1 MCIKK
6 SKGSVSIEF
15 VENWGV
21 FMGMKSLKSL
31 KEELR
36 DNVLSSFVIA
46 LGTLISIIFGH
57 LTKDLFD
64 TKISV
69 WLYIIA
75 CYVVP
80 FIFMLLG
87 IWLVVRTKRL
97 VREIN
102 NLQ

>member
-1 MCIKK
+1 
-6 SKGSVSIEF
+6 
-15 VENWGV
+15 
-21 FMGMKSLKSL
+21 MGMKNLKNM

-36 DNVLSSFVIA
+36 DNVLSSFFIS

-57 LTKDLFD
+57 LTKNLFD
-64 TKISV
+64 TNIYV
-69 WLYIIA
+69 WVYIIA

-87 IWLVVRTKRL
+87 IWLVVRTKRI
-97 VREIN
+97 VTEIN

>member
-1 MCIKK
+1 MNK
-6 SKGSVSIEF
+6 F
-15 VENWGV
+15 QT
-21 FMGMKSLKSL
+21 MKDL

-36 DNVLSSFVIA
+36 DNVLSSFFIS

-57 LTKDLFD
+57 LTKNLFD
-64 TKISV
+64 TNLYV
-69 WLYIIA
+69 WVYIIS

-87 IWLVVRTKRL
+87 IWLVVRTKRI
-97 VREIN
+97 VKEIS

>member
-1 MCIKK
+1 
-6 SKGSVSIEF
+6 
-15 VENWGV
+15 
-21 FMGMKSLKSL
+21 MGMKNLKNM

-36 DNVLSSFVIA
+36 DNVLSSFFIS

-64 TKISV
+64 TNIYV
-69 WLYIIA
+69 WVYIIA

-80 FIFMLLG
+80 CIFMILG
-87 IWLVVRTKRL
+87 IWLVVRTKRI
-97 VREIN
+97 VTEIN

>member
-1 MCIKK
+1 MNK
-6 SKGSVSIEF
+6 F
-15 VENWGV
+15 QT
-21 FMGMKSLKSL
+21 MKDL

-36 DNVLSSFVIA
+36 DNVLSSFFIS

-57 LTKDLFD
+57 LTKNLFD
-64 TKISV
+64 TNLYV
-69 WLYIIA
+69 WVYIIA

-87 IWLVVRTKRL
+87 IWLVVRTKRI
-97 VREIN
+97 VKEIS

>member
-1 MCIKK
+1 
-6 SKGSVSIEF
+6 
-15 VENWGV
+15 
-21 FMGMKSLKSL
+21 MGMKNLKDLKNL

-36 DNVLSSFVIA
+36 DNVLSSFFIS
-46 LGTLISIIFGH
+46 LGTLISIIFGY
-57 LTKDLFD
+57 LTQNLFD
-64 TKISV
+64 TNISV

-87 IWLVVRTKRL
+87 IWLVVSTKRI
-97 VREIN
+97 VNEIN

>member
-1 MCIKK
+1 MNKFQPM
-6 SKGSVSIEF
+6 KG
-15 VENWGV
+15 
-21 FMGMKSLKSL
+21 L

-36 DNVLSSFVIA
+36 DNVLSSFFIS

-57 LTKDLFD
+57 LTKNLFD
-64 TKISV
+64 TNLYV
-69 WLYIIA
+69 WVYIIA

-87 IWLVVRTKRL
+87 IWLVVRTKRI
-97 VREIN
+97 VKEIS

>member
-1 MCIKK
+1 MNK
-6 SKGSVSIEF
+6 F
-15 VENWGV
+15 QT
-21 FMGMKSLKSL
+21 MKNL

-36 DNVLSSFVIA
+36 DNVLSSFFIS

-57 LTKDLFD
+57 LTKNLFD
-64 TKISV
+64 ANLYV
-69 WLYIIA
+69 WVYIIS

-87 IWLVVRTKRL
+87 IWLVVRTKRI
-97 VREIN
+97 VKEIS